1 MTILVTG
8 SRGKV
13 GSHLI
18 GLLHARG
25 IAVRAG
31 SADPSKLSLP
41 EGVESVPLALDD
53 ASGFRAALAGVE
65 SVFLYC
71 EPSEID
77 AFVKEA
83 EAAGVRHVVIMSSD
97 AVLLPDAA
105 DNCIAAPH
113 LVVEQALEASTITA
127 TAFRC
132 GALAGNCLPW
142 AWALKGAGFVSLP
155 FPDSY
160 ADPVNEKD
168 IAEAA
173 LAALTEPRFQGRSY
187 HLTGP
192 QALTFAEQ
200 VRTVEE
206 AAGRAIPVRVVAPE
220 EWKAGRAGYIPAD
233 IADELLVLWS
243 KDTEP
248 LPLTGD
254 IEELTGHPGR
264 TFALWAEENAPAFRG

>member
-18 GLLHARG
+18 GLLHAQG

-31 SADPSKLSLP
+31 SADPSKLTLP
-41 EGVESVPLALDD
+41 AGVASVPLSLDDPAGFPAALD
-53 ASGFRAALAGVE
+53 GVE

-71 EPSEID
+71 EPSHVD

-83 EAAGVRHVVIMSSD
+83 VSAGVRHVVIMSSD
-97 AVLLPDAA
+97 AVLLPGAA

-113 LVVEQALEASTITA
+113 LAVEKAFEGTSIT
-127 TAFRC
+127 TTPLRC
-132 GALAGNCLPW
+132 GALAGNALPW
-142 AWALKGAGFVSLP
+142 AWALRGAGAVNLP

-173 LAALTEPRFQGRSY
+173 FAALTKPHFQGRSY

-192 QALTFAEQ
+192 EALTFAEQ
-200 VRTVEE
+200 VRIVEA
-206 AAGRAIPVRVVAPE
+206 AAGRNVPVRVVTPE
-220 EWKAGRAGYIPAD
+220 QWKAARAGYIPAD
-233 IADELLVLWS
+233 IADQLLVLWAQ
-243 KDTEP
+243 DTEP
-248 LPLTGD
+248 LKLTGD

-264 TFALWAEENAPAFRG
+264 TFAQWAEENADAFRG